1 MEIAVDRPELRF
13 LPMFRIDAEEVRSEL
28 GLERR
33 QSKLYS
39 LDEISKQWGRVSKI
53 VEAVVAAEKAPR
65 DQSFK
70 ERKLLELDR
79 RTRNYT
85 LTVAS
90 FQLPIPEQISAE
102 AFERVFP
109 GADEQTR
116 QLFALRELERRMD
129 ALKADDCA
137 CDHSTIERDRAGSGQ

>member
-1 MEIAVDRPELRF
+1 MQWLMEIAVDRPELRF
-13 LPMFRIDAEEVRSEL
+13 LPMFRIDADEVRSEL

-33 QSKLYS
+33 ESKLYS

-53 VEAVVAAEKAPR
+53 VDAVVASEKAPR

-85 LTVAS
+85 LTAAS
-90 FQLPIPEQISAE
+90 FQLPIPEEIPAE
-102 AFERVFP
+102 DVRARSSPEPTSRRVSYS
-109 GADEQTR
+109 Q
-116 QLFALRELERRMD
+116 
-129 ALKADDCA
+129 CA
-137 CDHSTIERDRAGSGQ
+137 NWNVAWTL